1 MIGVGLVTPEAEPAV
16 HADHEGTPDG
26 EAQGGDIRGEAARS
40 VGAEDGDAR
49 GAPCEGASY
58 ADAVHTAAL
67 PAAPALAAAVQ
78 QECLW
83 RELIVELG
91 GRHSGL
97 IRLLPPLTITDEQA
111 EAVLDRQTGALDATI
126 RATGTRPREL
136 PPSLTP
142 FAPPPHSSLSRSP
155 RRSPETTGDAS
166 LALGVAGNAS
176 LVLGT
181 ADDVSRS
188 PEISGDA
195 SRTVRPHHHRTT
207 EGGRRRAQDV
217 NVVTPAPHPPCRTP
231 QGEPPCLPSR
241 SPCPAP

>member
-1 MIGVGLVTPEAEPAV
+1 M
-16 HADHEGTPDG
+16 
-26 EAQGGDIRGEAARS
+26 
-40 VGAEDGDAR
+40 
-49 GAPCEGASY
+49 
-58 ADAVHTAAL
+58 HTAA
-67 PAAPALAAAVQ
+67 PPPAPALAAAIQ

-97 IRLLPPLTITDEQA
+97 IRLLPPLTITDERA
-111 EAVLDRQTGALDATI
+111 EAVLVRQTGALDATI
-126 RATGTRPREL
+126 RAAGTRPREL
-136 PPSLTP
+136 PPIATP
-142 FAPPPHSSLSRSP
+142 VRPPPHSSMSRSP

-166 LALGVAGNAS
+166 LVLGIADDAS

-181 ADDVSRS
+181 VDDA
-188 PEISGDA
+188 P
-195 SRTVRPHHHRTT
+195 RTVRPHHHRTT

>member
-1 MIGVGLVTPEAEPAV
+1 M
-16 HADHEGTPDG
+16 
-26 EAQGGDIRGEAARS
+26 
-40 VGAEDGDAR
+40 
-49 GAPCEGASY
+49 
-58 ADAVHTAAL
+58 HTAAP
-67 PAAPALAAAVQ
+67 PAAPALAAAIQ

-97 IRLLPPLTITDEQA
+97 IRLLPPLTITDERA
-111 EAVLDRQTGALDATI
+111 EAVLVRQTGALDATI
-126 RATGTRPREL
+126 RAAGTRPREL
-136 PPSLTP
+136 PPIATP
-142 FAPPPHSSLSRSP
+142 VRPPPHSSLSRSP

-166 LALGVAGNAS
+166 LVLGIADDAS

-181 ADDVSRS
+181 VDDASRS
-188 PEISGDA
+188 PENSGDA
-195 SRTVRPHHHRTT
+195 PRTVRPHHHRTT